1 MSSYITYR
9 IKNAVIV
16 LVIIKVVTLSMLCL
30 CGCCRKQYTQ
40 HTSSVVMQDK
50 NTIDTYLFKGVKHYV
65 FDTTIIVVSSVT
77 GDTLSKDHR
86 TDSRYYQ
93 ADERE
98 QESTSIT
105 QNDTTIYVTET
116 IVKNELNKP
125 QRFFFWFGIISMILI
140 IGYIIYKI
148 FKIFRV

>member
-1 MSSYITYR
+1 MSSYSTYR
-9 IKNAVIV
+9 IKKAVIV

-50 NTIDTYLFKGVKHYV
+50 KTIDTYLFKGVKHYV
-65 FDTTIIVVSSVT
+65 FDTTVIVVSSIN

-98 QESTSIT
+98 QESTSVI
-105 QNDTTIYVTET
+105 QNDTTINITET

-125 QRFFFWFGIISMILI
+125 QRFFFWFGILCMILI
-140 IGYIIYKI
+140 VGYFLYKI